1 MAGEFPSGEPLTSA
15 VTPRRSAVRNALDG
29 VTDPELDRSIVEL
42 DYITGIELGGGE
54 TPSDCGSDATD
65 GDRGSGTVTVRLS
78 LPTAWCS
85 PAFAWLM
92 LVDAC
97 AAVESLPGVGRARVV
112 LEDHVHETE
121 LTEGVNGDRVF
132 AEAFDDADGDLQA
145 VRRELNEKA
154 RIVRQHRALDA
165 LLDAGATPE
174 QLVSL
179 TTDDV
184 AFDPDGPDSERV
196 VVSVADGA
204 IRLCVPRDS
213 MVDYVEKAESVGLD
227 LDSGPLF
234 RTPEREPI
242 SVDEFELVR
251 RRGRLASVNMR
262 GQGGVCA
269 QLHEARQRSREAEGA
284 D

>member
-1 MAGEFPSGEPLTSA
+1 MSGERLPSESAPSA
-15 VTPRRSAVRNALDG
+15 VTPRRAAVLNALDG

-42 DYITGIELGGGE
+42 DYITEIDLGDG
-54 TPSDCGSDATD
+54 DSDAAD
-65 GDRGSGTVTVRLS
+65 SGRCGRSVTVNLS

-92 LVDAC
+92 MVDAR
-97 AAVESLPGVGRARVV
+97 AAVESLPGVARARVV

-121 LTEGVNGDRVF
+121 LTEGVNEGQPF
-132 AEAFDDADGDLQA
+132 AEAFDDADGDLDA
-145 VRRELNEKA
+145 VRRELDGKA

-165 LLDAGATPE
+165 LLDAGATPA
-174 QLVSL
+174 QLVTLS
-179 TTDDV
+179 TADV
-184 AFDPDGPDSERV
+184 TFDPDGPGSQRA

-204 IRLCVPRDS
+204 IRLCIPRDS
-213 MVDYVEKAESVGLD
+213 LVDYVEKAESVGVD
-227 LDSGPLF
+227 FESGPVF
-234 RTPEREPI
+234 RTPEGEPI

-269 QLHEARQRSREAEGA
+269 QLHESRQRQRAREAESA

>member
-1 MAGEFPSGEPLTSA
+1 MAGKRLRSDPPTSA
-15 VTPRRSAVRNALDG
+15 VTPRRSAILNALDG
-29 VTDPELDRSIVEL
+29 VTDPELDRSIVDL
-42 DYITGIELGGGE
+42 DYVTDIDLDDEGG
-54 TPSDCGSDATD
+54 SVAAD
-65 GDRGSGTVTVRLS
+65 GDRRGKSVTVRLS

-92 LVDAC
+92 MSDAR
-97 AAVESLPGVGRARVV
+97 AAVESLPGVARTRVV

-121 LTEGVNGDRVF
+121 LTDGINDDRPF
-132 AEAFDDADGDLQA
+132 AEAFDDADGDLDA
-145 VRRELNEKA
+145 VRRELDEKA

-179 TTDDV
+179 SAADV
-184 AFDPDGPDSERV
+184 TFDPLGPESERAI
-196 VVSVADGA
+196 VSVADGA
-204 IRLCVPRDS
+204 IRLCVPHDS
-213 MVDYVEKAESVGLD
+213 LVDYVEKAESVGVD
-227 LDSGPLF
+227 FESGPLF
-234 RTPEREPI
+234 RTPEGDPI
-242 SVDEFELVR
+242 SVDQFDLVR

-269 QLHEARQRSREAEGA
+269 QLHESRKRQRAREAEGA